1 MSEKRSA
8 PRKKKRIVV
17 DFDTTTSKTTG
28 FTHDLSRT
36 GLFIRTI
43 RIPQIGKILRAV
55 LHLPDGKHMTV
66 EGTVVRSFKAPAM
79 LRSLLPSGFALRVS
93 PKDSPE
99 YDAFAST
106 L

>member
-28 FTHDLSRT
+28 FTNDLSRT
-36 GLFIRTI
+36 GMFIRTI
-43 RIPQIGKILRAV
+43 RIPSIGKILRAV
-55 LHLPDGKHMTV
+55 LHLPDGKHMEI
-66 EGTVVRSFKAPAM
+66 EGTVVRSFKAPAV
-79 LRSLLPSGFALRVS
+79 LRSLMPSGFAMRIS
-93 PKDSPE
+93 PKKSPE
-99 YDAFAST
+99 YDEFASK